1 VLAPPSPQ
9 LATAAPRPP
18 PAVAP
23 PPGEFPGK
31 LPAACAAAAS
41 ADLAAAGPTCNSSAV
56 LAPPSPAGNPERDG
70 PPPGP
75 MPCSPGAALAAPP
88 RLPQRRLDNWSDV
101 PSPAPAARADESKLG
116 YRLAS

>member
-1 VLAPPSPQ
+1 MPGAM
-9 LATAAPRPP
+9 
-18 PAVAP
+18 PAVRRSPDLTTADAP
-23 PPGEFPGK
+23 
-31 LPAACAAAAS
+31 
-41 ADLAAAGPTCNSSAV
+41 AAGPTCNSSAV
-56 LAPPSPAGNPERDG
+56 LAPPSPAGNLERDG